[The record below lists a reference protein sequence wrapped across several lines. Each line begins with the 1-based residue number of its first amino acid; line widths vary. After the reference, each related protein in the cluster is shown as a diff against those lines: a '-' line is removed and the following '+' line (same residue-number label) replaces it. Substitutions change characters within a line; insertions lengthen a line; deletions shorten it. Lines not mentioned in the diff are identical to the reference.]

1 MEEKKIYKDPFLVV
15 LEGADATG
23 KHTQS
28 RRLLQSFE
36 TQCPKNAPVPYMTS
50 FPVYDSPSSYFVT
63 NYLSNAYDS
72 IYYDNEPI
80 NVKLI
85 CDFYAMDHFDGW
97 FNRNVPDND
106 HHYSY
111 DQAYRECHPIILDR
125 SWISNMI
132 YQPILLFTRMLH
144 KDKESPEN
152 IEQLIVDAFEY
163 SIHNNFYNM
172 KTYVKLPYMKFT
184 RLDLSEI
191 LLRYKAKLKADH
203 LDINFDTNYII
214 GSFYNSIR
222 LVIGYLIETD
232 FEKLRLPIPDRIINL
247 GFRDYS
253 IGRKLLENRDSK
265 KDKYE
270 TNYAYLALINY
281 LSPFIFNY
289 LAAQSYFVNCKIC
302 QVYCDRL
309 DLDTHQFTIA
319 TIDDITHAIIDAL
332 HHKETKND

>member
-28 RRLLQSFE
+28 SRLLQSFE
-36 TQCPKNAPVPYMTS
+36 TGCPKNGPMPYIAS
-50 FPVYDSPSSYFVT
+50 FPVYESPSSYFVT
-63 NYLSNAYDS
+63 NYLNNAYDH
-72 IYYDNEPI
+72 IYQDNEPI
-80 NVKLI
+80 NVRLI

-106 HHYSY
+106 HYTF
-111 DQAYRECHPIILDR
+111 DQAYQDCHPIVLDR

-144 KDKESPEN
+144 KDTDSHTD
-152 IEQLIVDAFEY
+152 IEQLIVNAFEY

-172 KTYVKLPYMKFT
+172 KTYVKLPYTKFT

-214 GSFYNSIR
+214 GSFYNSLR
-222 LVIGYLIETD
+222 VLVLGYLVEMD
-232 FEKLRLPIPDRIINL
+232 FEKMHLPVPDRIINL

-253 IGRKLLENRDSK
+253 IGRKLLENRDNK

-270 TNYAYLALINY
+270 TNYTYLALINY

-289 LAAQSYFVNCKIC
+289 LSTLSYFSNCKIY

-309 DLDTHQFTIA
+309 DLETKQFTIA
-319 TIDDITHAIIDAL
+319 TIDEVTHAIIDAL
-332 HHKETKND
+332 HHKETKK

>member
-28 RRLLQSFE
+28 RRLFQSFE
-36 TQCPKNAPVPYMTS
+36 TGCPRNGPMPYIAS
-50 FPVYDSPSSYFVT
+50 FPVYESPSSYFVK
-63 NYLSNAYDS
+63 NYLNNAYDH
-72 IYYDNEPI
+72 IYQDNKPI
-80 NVKLI
+80 NVRLI
-85 CDFYAMDHFDGW
+85 CDFYAMDHFDRW

-106 HHYSY
+106 HYTF
-111 DQAYRECHPIILDR
+111 DQAYQDCHPIILDR

-132 YQPILLFTRMLH
+132 HQPILLFTRVLH
-144 KDKESPEN
+144 KDTDSHTD
-152 IEQLIVDAFEY
+152 IEQLIVNAFEY

-172 KTYVKLPYMKFT
+172 KTFVKLPYSKFT

-191 LLRYKAKLKADH
+191 LLRYKSKLKVDNP
-203 LDINFDTNYII
+203 DINFDTNYII
-214 GSFYNSIR
+214 GSFYNSLR
-222 LVIGYLIETD
+222 VLVLGYLVETN
-232 FEKLRLPIPDRIINL
+232 FEKMRLPVPDRIINL

-253 IGRKLLENRDSK
+253 LGRQLLENRNNK

-289 LAAQSYFVNCKIC
+289 LSTLSYFSNCKIY

-309 DLDTHQFTIA
+309 DLETKQFTIA
-319 TIDDITHAIIDAL
+319 TIDEVTHAIIDAL
-332 HHKETKND
+332 HHKETKK

>member
-36 TQCPKNAPVPYMTS
+36 TGCPKNGPIPYIAS
-50 FPVYDSPSSYFVT
+50 FPVYESPSSYFVT
-63 NYLSNAYDS
+63 NYLNNAYDH
-72 IYYDNEPI
+72 IYQDNKPI
-80 NVKLI
+80 NVRLI

-106 HHYSY
+106 HYTF
-111 DQAYRECHPIILDR
+111 DQAYHDCHPIILDR

-132 YQPILLFTRMLH
+132 YQPILLFTRVLH
-144 KDKESPEN
+144 KDTDSHTD
-152 IEQLIVDAFEY
+152 IEQLIVNAFEY

-172 KTYVKLPYMKFT
+172 KTYVKLPYPKFT

-191 LLRYKAKLKADH
+191 LLRYKAKLKVDNP
-203 LDINFDTNYII
+203 DINFDTNYII
-214 GSFYNSIR
+214 GSFYNSLR
-222 LVIGYLIETD
+222 VLVLGYLVEMN
-232 FEKLRLPIPDRIINL
+232 FEKMRLPVPDRIINL

-253 IGRKLLENRDSK
+253 IGRQLLENRHNK

-270 TNYAYLALINY
+270 TNYTYLALINY

-289 LAAQSYFVNCKIC
+289 LSTLSYFSNCKIY

-309 DLDTHQFTIA
+309 DLDTKQFTIA
-319 TIDDITHAIIDAL
+319 MIDEVTHAIVDAL
-332 HHKETKND
+332 HHKETKK

>member
-152 IEQLIVDAFEY
+152 RRPGSRQ
-163 SIHNNFYNM
+163 
-172 KTYVKLPYMKFT
+172 
-184 RLDLSEI
+184 RLHQRKKGAKI
-191 LLRYKAKLKADH
+191 LLHEQRWSMQP
-203 LDINFDTNYII
+203 
-214 GSFYNSIR
+214 SFCTQSQEDS
-222 LVIGYLIETD
+222 LE
-232 FEKLRLPIPDRIINL
+232 NL
-247 GFRDYS
+247 GFPCYNALTYRRRFDILVKNYVKTFILPMLDRGRAACEECGPRDD
-253 IGRKLLENRDSK
+253 G
-265 KDKYE
+265 
-270 TNYAYLALINY
+270 
-281 LSPFIFNY
+281 
-289 LAAQSYFVNCKIC
+289 AAI
-302 QVYCDRL
+302 
-309 DLDTHQFTIA
+309 
-319 TIDDITHAIIDAL
+319 
-332 HHKETKND
+332 

>member
-28 RRLLQSFE
+28 SRLLQSFE
-36 TQCPKNAPVPYMTS
+36 TGCPKNGPMPYLAS
-50 FPVYDSPSSYFVT
+50 FPVYESQSSYFVT
-63 NYLSNAYDS
+63 NYLSGTYDHIYQDNDS
-72 IYYDNEPI
+72 I
-80 NVKLI
+80 NVRLI

-97 FNRNVPDND
+97 FNRNVHDD
-106 HHYSY
+106 EYYTY
-111 DQAYRECHPIILDR
+111 DQAYHDCHPIVLDR

-132 YQPILLFTRMLH
+132 YQPILLFTHMLH
-144 KDKESPEN
+144 KDKDSHTD
-152 IEQLIVDAFEY
+152 IEQLIVNAFEY

-172 KTYVKLPYMKFT
+172 KTYVKLPYPKFT

-203 LDINFDTNYII
+203 SDINFDTNYII
-214 GSFYNSIR
+214 GSFYNSLR
-222 LVIGYLIETD
+222 LVLGYLVETD
-232 FEKLRLPIPDRIINL
+232 FEKMRLPVPDRIVNL

-253 IGRKLLENRDSK
+253 IGRQLLENRNNK

-289 LAAQSYFVNCKIC
+289 LSTNSYFSNCKIC

-309 DLDTHQFTIA
+309 DLETKQFTIA
-319 TIDDITHAIIDAL
+319 TIDEVTHAIIDAL
-332 HHKETKND
+332 HHKGE